1 MELLEAIILVPS
13 MVTEPYVVI
22 KCDELLLLKQCEAML
37 ADDFDNPTCCNVFDG
52 AFTHVYIADALFDG
66 ALYVWWRPEGMWV
79 IKQFPKL
86 LQLFAQ
92 MDILLWIRFG
102 NAMVPYPLGD
112 EPLALVASPDLQR
125 NILLFFEVV
134 SCG

>member
-1 MELLEAIILVPS
+1 

-37 ADDFDNPTCCNVFDG
+37 ADDFDNPTCCNVFD
-52 AFTHVYIADALFDG
+52 
-66 ALYVWWRPEGMWV
+66 EGMWV